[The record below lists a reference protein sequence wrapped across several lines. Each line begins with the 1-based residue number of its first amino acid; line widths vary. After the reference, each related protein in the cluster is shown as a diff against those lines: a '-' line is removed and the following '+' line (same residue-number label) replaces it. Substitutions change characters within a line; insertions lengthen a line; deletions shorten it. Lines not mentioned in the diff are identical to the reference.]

1 MNFWD
6 EKEVKRFFEELPFY
20 NVSIE
25 KLYIKRLNNIDMLR
39 ERPFYNELIIAKIS
53 KAIRGYARS
62 YGSEIKD
69 SKEPSIQLAISN
81 PNIED
86 LFKD

>member
-1 MNFWD
+1 ML
-6 EKEVKRFFEELPFY
+6 RELPFY
-20 NVSIE
+20 S
-25 KLYIKRLNNIDMLR
+25 
-39 ERPFYNELIIAKIS
+39 ELIIAKIS

-62 YGSEIKD
+62 YGSEIID
-69 SKEPSIQLAISN
+69 SKDPSIQLAISN